1 MYIPRSSKALMNK
14 NAPESITDI
23 PSQYVEK
30 EKRDKELFSL
40 LLNKYLGQKDQILVQ
55 KTEMG
60 GNQAFI
66 GSVALEWVAK
76 RVKFASALPLL
87 QKKYNPQTD
96 NVEIDADS
104 IDEIRQRPLD
114 WSRQLPLT
122 QYLVARKNHKFPVI
136 LVVISQPW
144 VDNPQSK
151 EWNKQGKAKKS
162 SVDFT
167 ELDKD
172 GKTGLLNV
180 SEENFSI
187 YALDGQHRLMG
198 VQGLMELLNTNKLQ
212 RYKKD
217 KSRDETF
224 ITLSSLIER
233 YRTSIDYLQS
243 LSKEK
248 VGIEFICAVE
258 KGETREEA
266 RRRVRSIFVHV
277 NLMMAPLTKGQLA
290 QLNEDD
296 GFSIVARKIAVTH
309 SLFEQSQN
317 RKPRVNWNS
326 GTITTRSSVLTTL
339 QALKDMSEKYLSYKY
354 SHWKPSEKGL
364 IPMRPE
370 DRELEEGINYFR
382 ELFDYLGALPSY
394 KFLEGEDTSALRR
407 FSFEKHGGE
416 GNMLFRPVGQV
427 AIAQAL
433 GVLVFQKGLSIQEIF
448 QKLNKFD
455 EEQGFSHIE
464 LPQSIF
470 YGVLYDPAKKRIQV
484 YCKDLAPRLIIYI
497 LGGMND
503 KMEIAQLR
511 QDLANARTIEKMSIS
526 FEGKYVEPKLVG
538 LPPVL

>member
-1 MYIPRSSKALMNK
+1 MIHNGPDLIA
-14 NAPESITDI
+14 DI
-23 PSQYVEK
+23 ANHYVER

-40 LLNKYLGQKDQILVQ
+40 LLNKYFHQKDQILVQ
-55 KTEMG
+55 KTKMG
-60 GNQAFI
+60 GNEAFI
-66 GSVALEWVAK
+66 GSVTCEWLAE
-76 RVKFASALPLL
+76 RVRFASALTLL
-87 QKKYNPQTD
+87 QKKRNLETD
-96 NVEIDADS
+96 NVEIDAES

-122 QYLVARKNHKFPVI
+122 QYLVSRKNHKFPPV

-151 EWNKQGKAKKS
+151 EWNKQGRSKKS
-162 SVDFT
+162 SADFT

-172 GKTGLLNV
+172 GKTGLLNL
-180 SEENFSI
+180 SEEDVNI

-212 RYKKD
+212 RYRKD
-217 KSRDETF
+217 KSHDESF
-224 ITLSSLIER
+224 ITVSGLIER
-233 YRTSIDYLQS
+233 YKTSIEYLQS

-258 KGETREEA
+258 KGESREEA

-277 NLMMAPLTKGQLA
+277 NLMAVPLTKGQLV

-309 SLFEQSQN
+309 PLFEQREN
-317 RKPRVNWNS
+317 RKARVNWNS
-326 GTITTRSSVLTTL
+326 GTVSTRSTVLTTL
-339 QALKDMSEKYLSYKY
+339 QALKDMSEKYLSHKY
-354 SHWKPSEKGL
+354 PHWKPVEKGL

-370 DRELEEGINYFR
+370 DEELEKGIEDFR

-394 KFLEGEDTSALRR
+394 KLLEREDTKAFRR
-407 FSFEKHGGE
+407 FSFEKFGGE
-416 GNMLFRPVGQV
+416 GNVLFRPVGQV

-433 GVLVFQKGLSIQEIF
+433 GILVFQKGLSIQEIF

-455 EEQGFSHIE
+455 QEEGFRSIE
-464 LPQSIF
+464 FPQSIF
-470 YGVLYDPAKKRIQV
+470 YGVLYDPRKKRIQISG
-484 YCKDLAPRLIIYI
+484 KDLAARLITYI
-497 LGGMND
+497 LGGVND
-503 KMEIAQLR
+503 KMEIAKLR
-511 QDLANARTIEKMSIS
+511 QDLANARTIENRSIS
-526 FEGKYVEPKLVG
+526 FDGKYVEPKLVG